1 MQHRSQRRTD
11 LASFL
16 IDEIGRDDPFTLL
29 KRQDI
34 QSAAAISGS
43 DTYETVAAA
52 APVNNQ
58 SGIGLP
64 RRRPTTERS
73 VLMGIK
79 QEIFGGTLRLTI
91 RCGLA
96 SDDSKHIFVLL
107 MNGIALGNK
116 MDRGA

>member
-1 MQHRSQRRTD
+1 LLDEIPGEALAAGTWRLQHRSQRRTD

-64 RRRPTTERS
+64 RRRPTTEPS
-73 VLMGIK
+73 VLM
-79 QEIFGGTLRLTI
+79 
-91 RCGLA
+91 A
-96 SDDSKHIFVLL
+96 SSRKYSAARYD
-107 MNGIALGNK
+107 
-116 MDRGA
+116 